1 MILSL
6 FQRARRS
13 VEIKSCSAGFHNRSL
28 YPVPFSDEPG
38 IAWLHQQL
46 CKLHKSLVKPCCSH
60 PSEPA
65 PTLKRRSLD
74 VINKYFY
81 NSIISGSHHLPLAVN
96 QLKYSRAILMFAMN
110 IFQYLFVQ
118 FNKKNCN
125 PKNLKSRQLR
135 EQF

>member
-13 VEIKSCSAGFHNRSL
+13 VEIESWSAGFDNRSL
-28 YPVPFSDEPG
+28 YPVPFSDKPG
-38 IAWLHQQL
+38 ITWLHQQL

-125 PKNLKSRQLR
+125 AKSLKSRQLH
-135 EQF
+135 